1 MIQFITDTLF
11 RTADLALIAL
21 GLSLVYGLVKFPNI
35 TYLQYGMSGAFLSAL
50 LINLG
55 VPVLPALIV
64 ASLIC
69 GGLAV
74 VLHKL
79 VFESLA
85 KSGAAN
91 AMIGSF
97 ALSMVLVAIVLGIAG
112 SSPIIYNIPLSPL
125 VKFAGV
131 RVSEYQFWT
140 TSVTIAVIVIFAF
153 VLFRT
158 SLGRAIRVLASNQE
172 LAAASGIN
180 PSKIVPIVNLIA
192 GTMAGLGGALLGVN
206 SSAYINQ
213 GNDLLLPVLTAAILG
228 GLGNPIGAVFGA
240 LIIAATETLATN
252 IDFGSWFSDM
262 PMYIPITYINAIS
275 FVVLLLTLIAKP
287 YGLFNKEVHRV

>member
-35 TYLQYGMSGAFLSAL
+35 TFLQYGMVGAFFSAL
-50 LINLG
+50 FIQLG
-55 VPVLPALIV
+55 VPVLPALLL
-64 ASLIC
+64 ASLLC

-74 VLHKL
+74 ALHHW
-79 VFESLA
+79 VFASLA

-97 ALSMVLVAIVLGIAG
+97 ALSMVIVAVVLGIAG
-112 SSPIIYNIPLSPL
+112 SSPMIYSIELSPIIEL
-125 VKFAGV
+125 GDV
-131 RVSEYQFWT
+131 RMSQYQLWT
-140 TSVTIAVIVIFAF
+140 TLVTIAVIVLFA
-153 VLFRT
+153 VMLFQT
-158 SLGRAIRVLASNQE
+158 SLGRAIRVLASNQD

-180 PSKIVPIVNLIA
+180 PNKIVPIVNLIA
-192 GTMAGLGGALLGVN
+192 GSMAGLGGALLGVN

-252 IDFGSWFSDM
+252 IDFGSFISDM
-262 PMYIPITYINAIS
+262 PLYIPITYINAIS
-275 FVVLLLTLIAKP
+275 FVVLLITLIAKP